1 MDASLIARRFPLVAR
16 PRPACT
22 PVVERVREISALA
35 READRDQRL
44 PLAAAVFN
52 KTALLASDCN
62 LPDLAR
68 SLCWRHAEAYL
79 RTRPLGAQV
88 ARYGLEPLVNLSRLL
103 TRAGQGEAAY
113 HLLDSMFQAAST
125 RSDLV
130 IDGRTVSFG
139 TITGSEDE
147 LRELRQWL
155 WMVMLADGA
164 RALASIGK
172 WSAAF
177 DQLQRHR
184 GIGGRMLDGRQV
196 AVIARFAEGRVEDAL
211 TVLEETTP
219 AEPWEKA
226 VTACLVVMCRREAA
240 IPAEREVT
248 RLVDHYRQLDPTAG
262 LAVFHTRLALSVV
275 DVIAG
280 VDDSLA
286 DRVTADLLR
295 EAVTGNDGYV
305 ARDVLSHARCTELL
319 TSRQAHQLRDVVD
332 SCALDQG
339 TLPAAL
345 LTELDATLDVA
356 EGTLKRIMS
365 ASATP

>member
-1 MDASLIARRFPLVAR
+1 MDASLITRRFPLVAR

-22 PVVERVREISALA
+22 PIVQRVREISALA
-35 READRDQRL
+35 HEADRDHRL

-52 KTALLASDCN
+52 KTALLASDCE

-79 RTRPLGAQV
+79 RTQPVGAQV

-103 TRAGQGEAAY
+103 TRAGDGQAAY

-155 WMVMLADGA
+155 WMVLLADGA
-164 RALASIGK
+164 RALASIGN
-172 WSAAF
+172 WSAAL
-177 DQLQRHR
+177 DQIRRHR

-196 AVIARFAEGRVEDAL
+196 AVIARLAEGRVEDAL

-219 AEPWEKA
+219 AEPWEKT
-226 VTACLVVMCRREAA
+226 VTACLVVMCRRQAA
-240 IPAEREVT
+240 VPVKREVA
-248 RLVDHYRQLDPTAG
+248 RLVDHYRRFERTAG

-286 DRVTADLLR
+286 DRVTANLLR
-295 EAVTGNDGYV
+295 EAVIGNDGYV
-305 ARDVLSHARCTELL
+305 ARDVLAHARCLELL
-319 TSRQAHQLRDVVD
+319 TSRQARQLRDLVD
-332 SCALDQG
+332 SCALGQG

-345 LTELDATLDVA
+345 LAELDATLDVA
-356 EGTLKRIMS
+356 EGALERLMAAPTTS
-365 ASATP
+365 